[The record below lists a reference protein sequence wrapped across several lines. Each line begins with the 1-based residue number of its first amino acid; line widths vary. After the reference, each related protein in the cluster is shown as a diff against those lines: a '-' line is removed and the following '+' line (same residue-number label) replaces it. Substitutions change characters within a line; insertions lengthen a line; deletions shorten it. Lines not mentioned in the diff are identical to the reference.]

1 MTPQHAITAGKT
13 TGRTRVQRSFMAIHP
28 QKTFN
33 IFPKISLRRA
43 FLGPGKRIP
52 ETASFYD
59 IAPPQ
64 DQQMK

>member
-1 MTPQHAITAGKT
+1 
-13 TGRTRVQRSFMAIHP
+13 MAIHP
-28 QKTFN
+28 QKFN